1 MNIAASLHEIDE
13 IRCLSFALPSP
24 LWNDLLN
31 DNFSLLA
38 DGPGKAALFSF
49 TTGAQLC
56 QIEVAA
62 EIIEKLNSAVLP
74 VFCRHE
80 VSVVEALS
88 ENAVFKL
95 EKFDCSGHFAAGIRC
110 QSGGDLEGA
119 LKHYFVSLE
128 AEPSLARAWN
138 LSGLCRRVN
147 GQVEEAEA
155 CYRRAIELAPD
166 SPEAFCNLGILFQKA
181 GREEEA
187 QQLFLQALQQDEF
200 YFNALLRRASWL
212 LESGQIN
219 NPEFSPLNLRLLM
232 HFSEIGA
239 VQRHLFQAADRFDLA
254 IEDFSEKLHNE
265 NGALANSRIQ
275 KLQRLIESQTGNGAW
290 GAAVGNMGLLTGM
303 TPQTQAEKAVA
314 EWCRLRAA
322 RILKKLNG
330 RGGRLT
336 FLPQLENYLKSEV
349 SEQVKKAPL
358 TVAEF
363 FSLVLLEVMRDGQ
376 IEPAERD
383 LLQKLRVALKV
394 SEDAY
399 ITMFNNV
406 RRQLAGIEVSGGLR
420 EKFSHQRLF
429 KNLCSAA
436 FRDGVVED
444 SEKKILG
451 FACKAFNISPEEF
464 KRIITEV
471 SG

>member
-1 MNIAASLHEIDE
+1 MNIAAKLHEIGE
-13 IRCLSFALPSP
+13 ISCLGLSLPAP
-24 LWNDLLN
+24 AWNDLLG

-38 DGPGKAALFSF
+38 DGAGRAALFSF
-49 TTGAQLC
+49 ATGAQLC

-62 EIIEKLNSAVLP
+62 DQLEKLNSAVLP
-74 VFCRHE
+74 AFCRL
-80 VSVVEALS
+80 EAIGS
-88 ENAVFKL
+88 DSFSDNIVFKV

-110 QSGGDLEGA
+110 QSGGDIEGA
-119 LKHYFVSLE
+119 TGHYLATLE
-128 AEPSLARAWN
+128 ADPSLSRAWN
-138 LSGLCRRVN
+138 LLGLCQRLN
-147 GQVEEAEA
+147 GQIQAAEESYHQALK
-155 CYRRAIELAPD
+155 LAPD
-166 SPEAFCNLGILFQKA
+166 FPEAFCNLGILFQKA

-200 YFNALLRRASWL
+200 YFNALLRRAVWL

-219 NPEFSPLNLRLLM
+219 NPEFSQLNLRLLM

-239 VQRHLFQAADRFDLA
+239 VQRHLFQAAARFDTP
-254 IEDFSEKLHNE
+254 IEDFAERLHNE
-265 NGALANSRIQ
+265 NGAMANSRIQ
-275 KLQRLIESQTGNGAW
+275 KLLRLIESQIINGAW
-290 GAAVGNMGLLTGM
+290 GAATGNMDLLSEV
-303 TPQTQAEKAVA
+303 TPQTQAEKIVA
-314 EWCRLRAA
+314 DWCRRRAA
-322 RILKKLNG
+322 RVLDKLNG
-330 RGGRLT
+330 RGERLA
-336 FLPQLENYLKSEV
+336 FVAGLKRYAQTEAA
-349 SEQVKKAPL
+349 EPNKKAPL
-358 TVAEF
+358 TVVEF

-376 IEPAERD
+376 IEPSERD

-394 SEDAY
+394 SEGAY
-399 ITMFNNV
+399 MTMFNNV

-429 KNLCSAA
+429 RNLCSAA

-451 FACKAFNISPEEF
+451 FACKAFGISPEEF